1 MSVFEQLL
9 GKLEQQRA
17 NYLVLI
23 DPDQKNDGHIPAL
36 VEGANRSGADAI
48 LVGGSL
54 MMDDQF
60 EERMARIKA
69 DAEIPV
75 ILFPGGVSQ
84 VTRHVDAML
93 FMSLL
98 SGRNAQYLIGEQV
111 RAAPL
116 VKQIGVE
123 TIPTG
128 YLLFSGGKPTTVE
141 FMSNSQP
148 LPMERAD
155 LAISHCLAA
164 QYLGM
169 SVVYLEAGSGAERSI
184 PEATISAIAGNIDIP
199 LIVGGGIRS
208 TEVAAAKVQAGAK
221 FIVTG
226 TILEQDG
233 DISLMQA
240 FADAVHKGAV

>member
-1 MSVFEQLL
+1 MLIFDHLL
-9 GKLEQQRA
+9 ANLDHQRA

-23 DPDQKNDGHIPAL
+23 DPDLKNDTRIPAL

-54 MMDDQF
+54 MMDDLF
-60 EERMARIKA
+60 EERIARVKA
-69 DAEIPV
+69 ESNLPV
-75 ILFPGGVSQ
+75 ILFPGGVGQ
-84 VTRHVDAML
+84 VTKHVDAML

-116 VKQIGVE
+116 VKQYGLE

-141 FMSNSQP
+141 LMSNSQP

-169 SVVYLEAGSGAERSI
+169 AVVYLEAGSGAERSI
-184 PEATISAIAGNIDIP
+184 PEATIAAIASQLDIP
-199 LIVGGGIRS
+199 LIVGGGIR
-208 TEVAAAKVQAGAK
+208 TPEAAAAKVQAGAK

-226 TILEQDG
+226 TILEEDG
-233 DISLMQA
+233 DDSLMQA
-240 FADAVHKGAV
+240 FAAAVHRGTA

>member
-1 MSVFEQLL
+1 MSVFQQLL
-9 GKLEQQRA
+9 AKLDHQQA

-23 DPDQKNDGHIPAL
+23 DPDQKNDGRIPAL

-60 EERMARIKA
+60 ETRLAQIKTA
-69 DAEIPV
+69 SDLPV
-75 ILFPGGVSQ
+75 ILFPGGVNQ
-84 VTRHVDAML
+84 VTKHVDAML

-111 RAAPL
+111 HAAPL
-116 VKQIGVE
+116 VKRLGVE
-123 TIPTG
+123 TIATG

-148 LPMERAD
+148 LPMERVD

-169 SVVYLEAGSGAERSI
+169 AVVYLEAGSGAERSI
-184 PEATISAIAGNIDIP
+184 PDATISAIASTIDIP
-199 LIVGGGIRS
+199 AIVGGGIR
-208 TEVAAAKVQAGAK
+208 TPETAAAKVQAGAK

-226 TILEQDG
+226 TILEENG
-233 DISLMQA
+233 DIGVMQA
-240 FADAVHKGAV
+240 FADAVHRGKV